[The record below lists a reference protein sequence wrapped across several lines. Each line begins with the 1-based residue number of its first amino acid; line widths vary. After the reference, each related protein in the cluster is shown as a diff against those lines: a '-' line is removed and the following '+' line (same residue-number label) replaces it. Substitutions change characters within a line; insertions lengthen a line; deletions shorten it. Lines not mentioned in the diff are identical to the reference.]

1 MTPSM
6 TTTPH
11 YAFQAGLPP
20 FFSTYFPSNAS
31 ETKRMLSLICSW
43 EERRNSPCGLMIR
56 HFPPEEKIAGSSPA
70 SDCFFLF
77 CYSPFRFLFAAY
89 CFLCKDEERKERAE
103 SHGRQPNTRENC
115 PFDGPQHDFAG
126 ESTLRFPHL
135 GDDSPVLLP
144 RERDYHP
151 LRVAKLYRNRQCT
164 VGCVAMRMNSKPDAS
179 FHIHFI
185 PFTRAYA

>member
-1 MTPSM
+1 MAPSM

-103 SHGRQPNTRENC
+103 SHG
-115 PFDGPQHDFAG
+115 
-126 ESTLRFPHL
+126 
-135 GDDSPVLLP
+135 DDSPVLLP

-164 VGCVAMRMNSKPDAS
+164 VGGVAMRMNSKPDAS

-185 PFTRAYA
+185 PFARAYA